1 MKVGIL
7 TFPHSPSLGAMLQMG
22 ALYRTVEEMGH
33 DVEIINYVSEKV
45 NHKQVQEKT
54 LKAVLIK
61 ILSALFI
68 KSPAQSYCEFESKL
82 KMFPTKTI
90 SSENDMEKAAKHFD
104 RIIVGSDQ
112 VWNPVVTGHDL
123 NFYLKF
129 CKDSCKKASYAAS
142 FGYMQADNEY
152 SDKIAELLKDFK
164 YLSVREKDGQK
175 IVKDLTGR
183 KAELVLDPTLLV
195 EKKYFQDIKISNN
208 RKKKY
213 VLFFCIKP
221 SRNLYNIAEL
231 YASKYGYELVTIG
244 GRMIDKFNPR
254 KHPAYGIGPKEF
266 LGLIDGAQCV
276 FTNSFH
282 GMAVSVALNRDFF
295 VEFSS
300 DTNSRLIN
308 LTDMLDLKDRVV
320 NDTVPIEKK
329 INYVHVEQLLEQQRT
344 TSKKYLDYVL
354 NDKRS
359 IDE

>member
-22 ALYRTVEEMGH
+22 ALYHTVEGMGH

-45 NHKQVQEKT
+45 NHKQIQKKT
-54 LKAVLIK
+54 VKAVLIK
-61 ILSALFI
+61 ILSTLFI

-90 SSENDMEKAAKHFD
+90 SCRKDMEKAANHFD

-123 NFYLKF
+123 NFYLEF
-129 CKDSCKKASYAAS
+129 CKDSYKKASYAAS

-152 SDKIAELLKDFK
+152 SDRISELLKDFN

-183 KAELVLDPTLLV
+183 RAELVLDPTLLV
-195 EKKYFQDIKISNN
+195 EKNYFQDIKTSSN

-221 SRNLYNIAEL
+221 SRNLYNIADL
-231 YASKYGYELVTIG
+231 YAREYGYELVTIG
-244 GRMIDKFNPR
+244 GRMIDKFDPR
-254 KHPAYGIGPKEF
+254 KHPVYGTGPKEF

-282 GMAVSVALNRDFF
+282 GTAVSVALNRDFF

-308 LTDMLDLKDRVV
+308 LTEMLELKDRVV
-320 NDTVPIEKK
+320 NDSIPVEKQ
-329 INYVHVEQLLEQQRT
+329 INYEHVEQLLNQQRII
-344 TSKKYLDYVL
+344 SKRYLESVL
-354 NDKRS
+354 TDKRS